1 MVTGAE
7 AVMIQN
13 VAALMFNQLVL
24 RLINYRDWRHPGHV
38 GFIREPCCNA
48 GACTTWGDDR

>member
-24 RLINYRDWRHPGHV
+24 RLINCRDWRHPGHV

-48 GACTTWGDDR
+48 GAMIDDRRT